1 MTEHLDPRAS
11 WIRQRIYELQKS
23 GLSYADAREQADAE
37 AVDKFDSEEDGHN
50 GNGTA

>member
-11 WIRQRIYELQKS
+11 WIRQRIYELQKT
-23 GLSYADAREQADAE
+23 GLSYAVASEQAEAE
-37 AVDKFDSEEDGHN
+37 AVDKFNADNGEN